1 MTVQHKIQYK
11 PYVEKDFKHL
21 AGLQGISDKTLEIH
35 LGLYSGYVKTPT
47 SSTKKSSN

>member
-21 AGLQGISDKTLEIH
+21 AGLQGISDKTLEVH
-35 LGLYSGYVKTPT
+35 LGLSGYVKNTNIINE
-47 SSTKKSSN
+47 K